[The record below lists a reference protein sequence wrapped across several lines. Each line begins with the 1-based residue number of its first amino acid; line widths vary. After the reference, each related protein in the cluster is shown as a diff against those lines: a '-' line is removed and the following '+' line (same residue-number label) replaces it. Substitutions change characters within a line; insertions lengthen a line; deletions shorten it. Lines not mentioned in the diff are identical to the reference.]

1 MQKNNH
7 FKFFKDDNIEKIIDE
22 VEDRIFKIV
31 VPINKENKNSIL
43 IVLKAPKPYQLEDS
57 MKSLKKLNY
66 Y

>member
-43 IVLKAPKPYQLEDS
+43 TEYVS
-57 MKSLKKLNY
+57 
-66 Y
+66 